1 MRRIMKLKKTQSIL
15 EYICVCTA
23 FAAVGIGTFLAVVYS
38 SFYNLRG
45 PSQTYTSSNTVMDQT
60 LNTRVDA
67 NTYKWPS
74 AWSEGMKETSNFD
87 DTIFQGQIA
96 DADGETVGTPLT
108 DFAN

>member
-1 MRRIMKLKKTQSIL
+1 MKRIMKLKKTQSIL

-23 FAAVGIGTFLAVVYS
+23 FAVVGIGTFLAVVYS

-45 PSQTYTSSNTVMDQT
+45 PSQTYTSS
-60 LNTRVDA
+60 
-67 NTYKWPS
+67 
-74 AWSEGMKETSNFD
+74 WSEGMEETSNFD

-96 DADGETVGTPLT
+96 DVDSETVGTPLT